1 MSRVVRV
8 FWGQCAP
15 PQYPVV
21 TVRGP
26 HNHTSPKWTLDMTHS
41 SLALYWEH
49 DRERATDELRE
60 LRAALDFIEG
70 QLLGLSQMTGIDG

>member
-1 MSRVVRV
+1 
-8 FWGQCAP
+8 
-15 PQYPVV
+15 
-21 TVRGP
+21 
-26 HNHTSPKWTLDMTHS
+26 MTHS